1 MLRDEILIAKII
13 ENERMLS
20 QEVLFGR
27 RQMESL
33 LRFEIKK
40 AQVFHFVQFGTDFLV
55 NLQVGIQTEFVNDDH
70 LFLYLVQAIFYY

>member
-1 MLRDEILIAKII
+1 MVMLRDEILIAKII

-40 AQVFHFVQFGTDFLV
+40 AQVFHFV
-55 NLQVGIQTEFVNDDH
+55 
-70 LFLYLVQAIFYY
+70 